1 MEDRFKDIKDKVEA
15 RNLFLAQHPEMQ
27 TLQDIID
34 ERLKKAGNAN
44 NRLAVI
50 QDMMLTSFFELDK
63 NLQELKGML

>member
-1 MEDRFKDIKDKVEA
+1 MEDRFKDIKEKVEA
-15 RNLFLAQHPEMQ
+15 RNQFLAEHPEMQ
-27 TLQDIID
+27 PLQDIID
-34 ERLKKAGNAN
+34 ERLKKAGNVN